1 MTRLA
6 EGAVGSYT
14 VEAMSD
20 PVLVVISVVVA
31 GTVAVYGPIAAGSW
45 IMRRGRL
52 REAWRV
58 EPNQLQGRKRMQMAR
73 LLFQEAVRAHHA
85 GDHLKAAET
94 CRRVLR
100 FESDD
105 PQASRLLVASL
116 FAGGRFDEA
125 RQALERH
132 LQANPQDEAAK
143 LVPAAI
149 YCERG
154 DLVSAREAL
163 DIIDPAKLPTAD
175 RALWYNNYAFTLSGL
190 KSDLDLAREY
200 GEKALQLA
208 SQADRQFALRTLGV
222 VHLVRNEPTLACER
236 LESALKERQH
246 LRPGDVEFTRY
257 HLGRA
262 YADLGRVK
270 EARAQLQLVENGR
283 TVYAEKA
290 RALAKELDRPAAA
303 A

>member
-1 MTRLA
+1 M
-6 EGAVGSYT
+6 
-14 VEAMSD
+14 D
-20 PVLVVISVVVA
+20 PVIAVVMVVVA

-45 IMRRGRL
+45 LMRKGKL

-58 EPNQLQGRKRMQMAR
+58 EPNQLPQRKRMQFAR
-73 LLFQEAVRAHHA
+73 LLFQEAVRAHQA
-85 GDHLKAAET
+85 GDHNRAAET

-125 RQALERH
+125 REALERH
-132 LQANPQDEAAK
+132 LQANPADEAAK

-149 YCERG
+149 YCEKG

-163 DIIDPAKLPTAD
+163 DAIDPQKLPTAD

-190 KSDLDLAREY
+190 KIDLDLAKEY

-222 VHLVRNEPTLACER
+222 VHLARNEPELAIER
-236 LESALKERQH
+236 LDSALKERQH
-246 LRPGDVEFTRY
+246 LRPGDIEFTRY
-257 HLGRA
+257 HLARA
-262 YADLGRVK
+262 YIDLGRER
-270 EARAQLQLVENGR
+270 EARNQLAVIEGGKTL
-283 TVYAEKA
+283 YADKAKKLIAELGAVSGEKA
-290 RALAKELDRPAAA
+290 A
-303 A
+303 

>member
-1 MTRLA
+1 M
-6 EGAVGSYT
+6 
-14 VEAMSD
+14 
-20 PVLVVISVVVA
+20 VVVA

-45 IMRRGRL
+45 LMRQGKL

-58 EPNQLQGRKRMQMAR
+58 EPNQLPQRKRMQLAR
-73 LLFQEAVRAHHA
+73 LLFQEAVRAHQA
-85 GDHLKAAET
+85 GDHNLAADT

-116 FAGGRFDEA
+116 FAGGRFDQA
-125 RQALERH
+125 REALERH
-132 LQANPQDEAAK
+132 LQANPSDEAAK

-149 YCERG
+149 YCEKG

-163 DIIDPAKLPTAD
+163 DAIDPQQLPTAD

-190 KSDLDLAREY
+190 KIDLDLAKEY

-222 VHLVRNEPTLACER
+222 VHLARSEPALAIAR
-236 LESALKERQH
+236 LDEALKERQH

-257 HLGRA
+257 HLARA
-262 YADLGRVK
+262 FIDLGRAR
-270 EARAQLQLVENGR
+270 EARNQLAVIESGKTL
-283 TVYAEKA
+283 YAHKA
-290 RALAKELDRPAAA
+290 KKLMKELGTVDQAA
-303 A
+303 

>member
-1 MTRLA
+1 M
-6 EGAVGSYT
+6 
-14 VEAMSD
+14 D
-20 PVLVVISVVVA
+20 PVIAVVMVVIA

-45 IMRRGRL
+45 LMRKNRL

-58 EPNQLQGRKRMQMAR
+58 EPNQLPPRRRMQMAR
-73 LLFQEAVRAHHA
+73 LLFQEAVRAHQA
-85 GDHLKAAET
+85 GDHNKAAET

-154 DLVSAREAL
+154 DLVAAHNTL
-163 DIIDPAKLPTAD
+163 NTIDPQKLPTAD

-190 KSDLDLAREY
+190 KIDLDLAKEY

-222 VHLVRNEPTLACER
+222 VHLARKEPELAIDR
-236 LESALKERQH
+236 LDTALKERQH
-246 LRPGDVEFTRY
+246 LRPGDIEFTRY
-257 HLGRA
+257 HLARA
-262 YADLGRVK
+262 YLDLGRER
-270 EARAQLQLVENGR
+270 EARAQLQLIESGR

-290 RALAKELDRPAAA
+290 RELTREMSVPQAAE
-303 A
+303 

>member
-1 MTRLA
+1 M
-6 EGAVGSYT
+6 
-14 VEAMSD
+14 D
-20 PVLVVISVVVA
+20 PVIAVVMVVVA

-45 IMRRGRL
+45 LMRKGKL

-58 EPNQLQGRKRMQMAR
+58 EPNQLPPRKRMQFAR
-73 LLFQEAVRAHHA
+73 LLFQEAVRAHQA
-85 GDHLKAAET
+85 GDHNRAAET

-125 RQALERH
+125 REALERH
-132 LQANPQDEAAK
+132 LQANPADEAAK

-149 YCERG
+149 YCEKG

-163 DIIDPAKLPTAD
+163 DAIDPQKLPTAD
-175 RALWYNNYAFTLSGL
+175 RALWFNNYAFTLSGL
-190 KSDLDLAREY
+190 KIDLDLAKEY

-222 VHLVRNEPTLACER
+222 VHLARKEPELAIER
-236 LESALKERQH
+236 LDTALRERQH
-246 LRPGDVEFTRY
+246 LRPGDIEFTRY
-257 HLGRA
+257 HLARA
-262 YADLGRVK
+262 YLDLGRDR
-270 EARAQLQLVENGR
+270 EAKSQLALIEAGK
-283 TVYAEKA
+283 TLYADKA
-290 RALAKELDRPAAA
+290 RKLMREIDGGGDVDKAA
-303 A
+303 

>member
-1 MTRLA
+1 M
-6 EGAVGSYT
+6 
-14 VEAMSD
+14 D
-20 PVLVVISVVVA
+20 PVIAVVMVVVA

-45 IMRRGRL
+45 LMRKGKL

-58 EPNQLQGRKRMQMAR
+58 EPNQLPPRRRMQFAR
-73 LLFQEAVRAHHA
+73 LLFQEAVRAHQA
-85 GDHLKAAET
+85 GDHNRAAET

-125 RQALERH
+125 REALERH
-132 LQANPQDEAAK
+132 LQANPADEAAK

-149 YCERG
+149 YCEKG

-163 DIIDPAKLPTAD
+163 DAIDPQKLPTAD
-175 RALWYNNYAFTLSGL
+175 RALWFNNYAFTLSGL
-190 KSDLDLAREY
+190 KIDLDLAKEY

-222 VHLVRNEPTLACER
+222 VHLARGEPELAIER
-236 LESALKERQH
+236 LDSALKERQH

-257 HLGRA
+257 HLARA
-262 YADLGRVK
+262 YVDLGKER
-270 EARAQLQLVENGR
+270 EARSQLSLIESGR
-283 TVYAEKA
+283 TLYADKA
-290 RALAKELDRPAAA
+290 RKLMQELAVDRAA
-303 A
+303 

>member
-1 MTRLA
+1 M
-6 EGAVGSYT
+6 
-14 VEAMSD
+14 D
-20 PVLVVISVVVA
+20 PVIAVVMVVVA

-45 IMRRGRL
+45 LMRKGKL

-58 EPNQLQGRKRMQMAR
+58 EPNQLPPRKRMQFAR
-73 LLFQEAVRAHHA
+73 LLFQEAVRAHQA
-85 GDHLKAAET
+85 GDHNRAAET

-125 RQALERH
+125 RDALERH
-132 LQANPQDEAAK
+132 LQANPADEAAK

-149 YCERG
+149 YCEKG

-163 DIIDPAKLPTAD
+163 DAIDPQKLPTAD
-175 RALWYNNYAFTLSGL
+175 RALWFNNYAFTLSGL
-190 KSDLDLAREY
+190 KIDLDLAKEY

-222 VHLVRNEPTLACER
+222 VHLARKEPEMAIER
-236 LESALKERQH
+236 LDTALRERQH
-246 LRPGDVEFTRY
+246 LRPGDIEFTRY
-257 HLGRA
+257 HLARA
-262 YADLGRVK
+262 YIDLGKDR
-270 EARAQLQLVENGR
+270 EARSQLALIESGK
-283 TVYAEKA
+283 TLYADKA
-290 RALAKELDRPAAA
+290 RKLMRELSVGQAAA
-303 A
+303 

>member
-1 MTRLA
+1 M
-6 EGAVGSYT
+6 
-14 VEAMSD
+14 D
-20 PVLVVISVVVA
+20 PVIAVVMVVVA

-45 IMRRGRL
+45 LMRKGKL

-58 EPNQLQGRKRMQMAR
+58 EPNQLPPRRRMQFAR
-73 LLFQEAVRAHHA
+73 LLFQEAVRAHQA
-85 GDHLKAAET
+85 GDHNRAAET

-125 RQALERH
+125 REALERH
-132 LQANPQDEAAK
+132 LQANPADEAAK

-149 YCERG
+149 YCEKG

-163 DIIDPAKLPTAD
+163 DAIDPQKLPTAD
-175 RALWYNNYAFTLSGL
+175 RALWFNNYAFTLSGL
-190 KSDLDLAREY
+190 KIDLDLAKEY

-222 VHLVRNEPTLACER
+222 VHLARKEPELAIER
-236 LESALKERQH
+236 LDSALKERQH
-246 LRPGDVEFTRY
+246 LRPGDIEFTRY
-257 HLGRA
+257 HLARA
-262 YADLGRVK
+262 YVDLGRER
-270 EARAQLQLVENGR
+270 EAKSQLALIESGR
-283 TVYAEKA
+283 TLYADKA
-290 RALAKELDRPAAA
+290 RKLMAELSSVDKAA
-303 A
+303 

>member
-1 MTRLA
+1 MA
-6 EGAVGSYT
+6 
-14 VEAMSD
+14 D
-20 PVLVVISVVVA
+20 PVLVVVSVVVA

-45 IMRRGRL
+45 LMRRGRL

-58 EPNQLQGRKRMQMAR
+58 EPHQLPPRRRMQMAR
-73 LLFQEAVRAHHA
+73 LLFQEAVRAHQA
-85 GDHLKAAET
+85 GDHNKAADT

-149 YCERG
+149 FCERG

-163 DIIDPAKLPTAD
+163 DAIDPAKLPQAD

-190 KSDLDLAREY
+190 KIDLELAREY

-208 SQADRQFALRTLGV
+208 SPADRQFALRTLGV
-222 VHLVRNEPTLACER
+222 VHLARHEPQVALER
-236 LESALKERQH
+236 LETALRERQH
-246 LRPGDVEFTRY
+246 LRPGDVEFTRF
-257 HLGRA
+257 HLARA
-262 YADLGRVK
+262 YIDLGRDR
-270 EARAQLQLVENGR
+270 EARTQLHLIENGR

-290 RALAKELDRPAAA
+290 RELAKTLDRPAAA
-303 A
+303 

>member
-1 MTRLA
+1 M
-6 EGAVGSYT
+6 
-14 VEAMSD
+14 D
-20 PVLVVISVVVA
+20 PVIAVVMVVVA

-45 IMRRGRL
+45 LMRKGKL

-58 EPNQLQGRKRMQMAR
+58 EPNQLPQRKRMQLAR
-73 LLFQEAVRAHHA
+73 LLFQEAVRAHQA
-85 GDHLKAAET
+85 GDHNRAAET

-125 RQALERH
+125 REALERH
-132 LQANPQDEAAK
+132 LQANPADEAAK

-149 YCERG
+149 FCEKG
-154 DLVSAREAL
+154 DLVAALEAL
-163 DIIDPAKLPTAD
+163 DAIDPQKLPTAD

-190 KSDLDLAREY
+190 KIDLDLAKEY
-200 GEKALQLA
+200 GDKALQLA

-222 VHLVRNEPTLACER
+222 VHLARNEPGLAIER
-236 LESALKERQH
+236 LDAALKERQH

-257 HLGRA
+257 HLARA
-262 YADLGRVK
+262 YVDLGRER
-270 EARAQLQLVENGR
+270 EARNQLALIEGGR
-283 TVYAEKA
+283 TLYADKA
-290 RALAKELDRPAAA
+290 KALMHELGTVDKAA
-303 A
+303 

>member
-1 MTRLA
+1 M
-6 EGAVGSYT
+6 
-14 VEAMSD
+14 D
-20 PVLVVISVVVA
+20 PVIAVVMVVVA

-45 IMRRGRL
+45 LMRKGKL

-58 EPNQLQGRKRMQMAR
+58 EPNQLPQRKRMQFAR
-73 LLFQEAVRAHHA
+73 LLFQEAVRAHQA
-85 GDHLKAAET
+85 GDHNRAAET

-125 RQALERH
+125 REALERH
-132 LQANPQDEAAK
+132 LQANPADEAAK

-149 YCERG
+149 YCEKG

-163 DIIDPAKLPTAD
+163 DAIDPQKLPTAD

-190 KSDLDLAREY
+190 KIDLDLAKEY

-222 VHLVRNEPTLACER
+222 VHLARNEPELAIER
-236 LESALKERQH
+236 LDAALREKQH
-246 LRPGDVEFTRY
+246 LRPGDIEFTRY
-257 HLGRA
+257 HLARA
-262 YADLGRVK
+262 YIDLGRER
-270 EARAQLQLVENGR
+270 EARNQLANIEGGKTLYADKAKKLIQELG
-283 TVYAEKA
+283 TVEKA
-290 RALAKELDRPAAA
+290 A
-303 A
+303 

>member
-1 MTRLA
+1 M
-6 EGAVGSYT
+6 
-14 VEAMSD
+14 D
-20 PVLVVISVVVA
+20 PVIAVVMVVVA

-45 IMRRGRL
+45 LMRKGKL

-58 EPNQLQGRKRMQMAR
+58 EPNQLPQRKRMQFAR
-73 LLFQEAVRAHHA
+73 LLFQEAVRAHQA
-85 GDHLKAAET
+85 GDHNRAAET

-125 RQALERH
+125 REALERH
-132 LQANPQDEAAK
+132 LQANPADEAAK

-149 YCERG
+149 YCEKG

-163 DIIDPAKLPTAD
+163 DAIDPQKLPTAD

-190 KSDLDLAREY
+190 KIDLDLAKEY

-222 VHLVRNEPTLACER
+222 VHLARNEPELAIER
-236 LESALKERQH
+236 LDSALKERQH
-246 LRPGDVEFTRY
+246 LRPGDIEFTRY
-257 HLGRA
+257 HLARA
-262 YADLGRVK
+262 YIDLGRER
-270 EARAQLQLVENGR
+270 EARNQLAVIEGGKTL
-283 TVYAEKA
+283 YADKA
-290 RALAKELDRPAAA
+290 KKLIQELGAVDTKAA
-303 A
+303 

>member
-1 MTRLA
+1 M
-6 EGAVGSYT
+6 
-14 VEAMSD
+14 D
-20 PVLVVISVVVA
+20 PVIAVVMVVVA

-45 IMRRGRL
+45 LMRKGRL

-58 EPNQLQGRKRMQMAR
+58 EPNQLPPRRRMQFAR
-73 LLFQEAVRAHHA
+73 LLFQEAVRAHQS
-85 GDHLKAAET
+85 GDHHRAAET

-125 RQALERH
+125 REALERH

-154 DLVSAREAL
+154 DLPAAREAL
-163 DIIDPAKLPTAD
+163 DAIDPQKLPTAD
-175 RALWYNNYAFTLSGL
+175 RALWFNNYAFTLSGL
-190 KSDLDLAREY
+190 KIDLDLAKEY

-222 VHLVRNEPTLACER
+222 VHLARREPQDAIAR
-236 LESALKERQH
+236 LEQALKERQH
-246 LRPGDVEFTRY
+246 LRPGDVEFTRF
-257 HLGRA
+257 HLARA
-262 YADLGRVK
+262 HLNLGHDR
-270 EARAQLQLVENGR
+270 EARSQLGLIEAGK
-283 TVYAEKA
+283 TVYADKA
-290 RALAKELDRPAAA
+290 RELLRGLGAAKAA
-303 A
+303 

>member
-1 MTRLA
+1 M
-6 EGAVGSYT
+6 
-14 VEAMSD
+14 D
-20 PVLVVISVVVA
+20 PVIAVVMVVVA

-45 IMRRGRL
+45 LMRKGKL

-58 EPNQLQGRKRMQMAR
+58 EPNQLPQRKRMQFAR
-73 LLFQEAVRAHHA
+73 LLFQEAVRAHQA
-85 GDHLKAAET
+85 GDHNRAAET

-125 RQALERH
+125 REALERH
-132 LQANPQDEAAK
+132 LQANPADEAAK

-149 YCERG
+149 YCEKG

-163 DIIDPAKLPTAD
+163 DAIDPQKLPTAD

-190 KSDLDLAREY
+190 KIDLDLAKEY

-222 VHLVRNEPTLACER
+222 VHLARNEPELAIER
-236 LESALKERQH
+236 LDSALKERQH
-246 LRPGDVEFTRY
+246 LRPGDIEFTRY
-257 HLGRA
+257 HLARA
-262 YADLGRVK
+262 YIDLGRER
-270 EARAQLQLVENGR
+270 EARNQLAVIESGKTL
-283 TVYAEKA
+283 YADKAKKLMQELGAVEKA
-290 RALAKELDRPAAA
+290 A
-303 A
+303 

>member
-1 MTRLA
+1 M
-6 EGAVGSYT
+6 
-14 VEAMSD
+14 D
-20 PVLVVISVVVA
+20 PVIAVVMVVVA

-45 IMRRGRL
+45 LMRKGKL

-58 EPNQLQGRKRMQMAR
+58 EPNQLPPRRRMQFAR
-73 LLFQEAVRAHHA
+73 LLFQEAVRAHQA
-85 GDHLKAAET
+85 GDHNKAAET

-125 RQALERH
+125 REALERH
-132 LQANPQDEAAK
+132 LQANPADEAAK

-149 YCERG
+149 YCEKG

-163 DIIDPAKLPTAD
+163 DAIDPQKLPTAD
-175 RALWYNNYAFTLSGL
+175 RALWFNNYAFTLSGL
-190 KSDLDLAREY
+190 KIDLDLAKEY

-222 VHLVRNEPTLACER
+222 VHLARGEPELAIER
-236 LESALKERQH
+236 LDAALKERQH

-257 HLGRA
+257 HLARAFVDLGKEREARSQLTLIESGRTL
-262 YADLGRVK
+262 YAD
-270 EARAQLQLVENGR
+270 
-283 TVYAEKA
+283 KA
-290 RALAKELDRPAAA
+290 RKLMQELSVDKAA
-303 A
+303 

>member
-1 MTRLA
+1 M
-6 EGAVGSYT
+6 
-14 VEAMSD
+14 D
-20 PVLVVISVVVA
+20 PVIAVVMVVVA

-45 IMRRGRL
+45 LMRKGKL

-58 EPNQLQGRKRMQMAR
+58 EPNQLPQRKRMQFAR
-73 LLFQEAVRAHHA
+73 LLFQEAVRAHQA
-85 GDHLKAAET
+85 GDHNRAAET

-125 RQALERH
+125 REALERH
-132 LQANPQDEAAK
+132 LQANPNDEAAK

-149 YCERG
+149 YCEKG

-163 DIIDPAKLPTAD
+163 DAIDPQKLPTAD

-190 KSDLDLAREY
+190 KIDLDLAKEY

-222 VHLVRNEPTLACER
+222 VHLARNEAELAIER
-236 LESALKERQH
+236 LDAALKERQY
-246 LRPGDVEFTRY
+246 LRPGDIEFTRF
-257 HLGRA
+257 HLARA
-262 YADLGRVK
+262 YLDLGRER
-270 EARAQLQLVENGR
+270 EARNQLAVIETGKTL
-283 TVYAEKA
+283 YADKAKKLLQELGSVEKA
-290 RALAKELDRPAAA
+290 A
-303 A
+303 

>member
-1 MTRLA
+1 MD
-6 EGAVGSYT
+6 GAIF
-14 VEAMSD
+14 A
-20 PVLVVISVVVA
+20 VILVVVA
-31 GTVAVYGPIAAGSW
+31 GTVSVYGPIAAGSW
-45 IMRRGRL
+45 LMRKGRL

-58 EPNQLQGRKRMQMAR
+58 EPNQLPPRRRMQMAR
-73 LLFQEAVRAHHA
+73 LLFQEAVRAHQG
-85 GDHLKAAET
+85 GDHTKAADT

-116 FAGGRFDEA
+116 FAAGLFDDA

-163 DIIDPAKLPTAD
+163 DAIDPQKLPTAD
-175 RALWYNNYAFTLSGL
+175 RALWFNNYAFTLSGL
-190 KSDLDLAREY
+190 KIDLDLAREY

-208 SQADRQFALRTLGV
+208 SLADRQFALRTLGV
-222 VHLVRNEPTLACER
+222 VHLARKEPQAAIDR
-236 LESALKERQH
+236 LDTALKERQH
-246 LRPGDVEFTRY
+246 LRPGDIEFTRY
-257 HLGRA
+257 HLARA
-262 YADLGRVK
+262 YLDLGRDR
-270 EARAQLQLVENGR
+270 EARAQLQLIEGGR
-283 TVYAEKA
+283 TIYAEKA
-290 RALAKELDRPAAA
+290 RELSQKLDGAQAA
-303 A
+303 

>member
-1 MTRLA
+1 MTT
-6 EGAVGSYT
+6 GGSYT
-14 VEAMSD
+14 VSMGD
-20 PVLVVISVVVA
+20 PVLVVVSVVVA
-31 GTVAVYGPIAAGSW
+31 GTIAVYGPIAAGSW
-45 IMRRGRL
+45 LMRKGRL

-58 EPNQLQGRKRMQMAR
+58 EPAQLPPRRRMQMAR

-85 GDHLKAAET
+85 GDHNKAADT

-100 FESDD
+100 FEADEA
-105 PQASRLLVASL
+105 QASRLLVASL

-154 DLVSAREAL
+154 DLVAAREAL
-163 DIIDPAKLPTAD
+163 DAIDPQKLPTAD
-175 RALWYNNYAFTLSGL
+175 RALWFNNYAFTLSGL

-222 VHLVRNEPTLACER
+222 VHLARKEPLLTIER
-236 LESALKERQH
+236 LEMALKERQH
-246 LRPGDVEFTRY
+246 LRPGDIEFTRY
-257 HLGRA
+257 HLARA
-262 YADLGRVK
+262 YLDVGREK
-270 EARAQLQLVENGR
+270 EARAQLHLIEGGR
-283 TVYAEKA
+283 TVYADKA
-290 RALAKELDRPAAA
+290 RKLASELTVPAAA
-303 A
+303 

>member
-1 MTRLA
+1 M
-6 EGAVGSYT
+6 
-14 VEAMSD
+14 D
-20 PVLVVISVVVA
+20 PIIVVVMVVIS

-45 IMRRGRL
+45 LMRKGRL

-58 EPNQLQGRKRMQMAR
+58 EPNQLPPRRRMQMAR
-73 LLFQEAVRAHHA
+73 LLFQEAVRAHQIN
-85 GDHLKAAET
+85 DHTKAAET

-116 FAGGRFDEA
+116 FAAGLFDDA

-154 DLVSAREAL
+154 DLVAAREAL
-163 DIIDPAKLPTAD
+163 DAIDPQKLPTAD

-190 KSDLDLAREY
+190 KIDLDLAKEY

-222 VHLVRNEPTLACER
+222 VHLARKEPQAAVER
-236 LESALKERQH
+236 LDTALRERQH
-246 LRPGDVEFTRY
+246 LRPGDIEFTRY
-257 HLGRA
+257 HLARA
-262 YADLGRVK
+262 YLDLGKER
-270 EARAQLQLVENGR
+270 EARAQLQLIEAGR

-290 RALAKELDRPAAA
+290 RELGRSLGSAQAA
-303 A
+303 

>member
-1 MTRLA
+1 M
-6 EGAVGSYT
+6 
-14 VEAMSD
+14 D
-20 PVLVVISVVVA
+20 PVIAVVMVVVA

-45 IMRRGRL
+45 LMRKGKL

-58 EPNQLQGRKRMQMAR
+58 EPNQLPQRKRMQFAR
-73 LLFQEAVRAHHA
+73 LLFQEAVRAHQA
-85 GDHLKAAET
+85 GDHNRAAET

-125 RQALERH
+125 REALERH
-132 LQANPQDEAAK
+132 LQANPADEAAK

-149 YCERG
+149 YCEKG

-163 DIIDPAKLPTAD
+163 DAIDPQKLPTAD

-190 KSDLDLAREY
+190 KIDLDLAKEY

-222 VHLVRNEPTLACER
+222 VHLARNEPELAIER
-236 LESALKERQH
+236 LDSALKERQH
-246 LRPGDVEFTRY
+246 LRPGDIEFTRY
-257 HLGRA
+257 HLARA
-262 YADLGRVK
+262 YIDLGRER
-270 EARAQLQLVENGR
+270 EARSQLAVIESGKTL
-283 TVYAEKA
+283 YADKAKKLIQELGAVEKA
-290 RALAKELDRPAAA
+290 A
-303 A
+303 